1 MRLYHGGSGSVTSKK
16 KLVEKAL
23 EHPELYAQAELAYF
37 RMWLKERK
45 ERKAAKK
52 RLKSLNLERMFLLP

>member
-1 MRLYHGGSGSVTSKK
+1 VTSKK